1 MTEMALQ
8 MVTAL
13 ALVVLLI
20 LGFGFFYRKRQKAGG
35 LISVLAYQ
43 SLGQKIGIA
52 AVKVGRE
59 VLVLGITPNDFKL
72 LKRYD
77 AGSTEKTRA
86 KAAAASGRTER
97 LERLKKLKEGIDG

>member
-1 MTEMALQ
+1 MSEMALQ

-13 ALVVLLI
+13 ALVLLLI
-20 LGFGFFYRKRQKAGG
+20 LGMGFFYRKRQKGSG
-35 LISVLAYQ
+35 LISVVAYQ

-59 VLVLGITPNDFKL
+59 ILVLGITPNDFKL

-77 AGSTEKTRA
+77 AGAGEKNPV
-86 KAAAASGRTER
+86 KAAGIGGRM
-97 LERLKKLKEGIDG
+97 ERLKKLKEGIGG

>member
-1 MTEMALQ
+1 MSEMALQ

-13 ALVVLLI
+13 ALVILLI
-20 LGFGFFYRKRQKAGG
+20 LGFGFFYRKRQKGSG
-35 LISVLAYQ
+35 LISVVAYQ

-59 VLVLGITPNDFKL
+59 ILVLGITPNDFKL

-77 AGSTEKTRA
+77 AGSSEKAPVTTGSS
-86 KAAAASGRTER
+86 SGRM
-97 LERLKKLKEGIDG
+97 ERLKKMKEGIGG

>member
-1 MTEMALQ
+1 MSEMALQ

-13 ALVVLLI
+13 ALVLILI
-20 LGFGFFYRKRQKAGG
+20 LGFGFFYRKRQKGSG
-35 LISVLAYQ
+35 LISVVAYQ

-77 AGSTEKTRA
+77 AGSSEKA
-86 KAAAASGRTER
+86 PVKAAGAGGRTER